1 MTFSRTILMVAALSL
16 SGCQPIGGK
25 KAPVRHVAQSP
36 SVIADKGKVEI
47 TGDSQ
52 VAPKVNTKQSEAA
65 LVLPE
70 GSTFDFNEKLGTIR
84 LTLSKA
90 SNLLVNRTETAIDG
104 PRSFTPDKAP
114 TIQEE
119 KQAESDYWVNLGL
132 KAGLVFGAAIAI
144 FGLVRGWDFVM
155 YGGAALAAACGFG
168 IFVERHPFLLLIV
181 GIGATLAIVGPSLW
195 HTKLKKAVET
205 EVSKK

>member
-1 MTFSRTILMVAALSL
+1 MKHFLVATILLL
-16 SGCQPIGGK
+16 SGCQAGWWK
-25 KAPVRHVAQSP
+25 KAPVRHIAQSP
-36 SVIADKGKVEI
+36 VVIADKGKVEI

-52 VAPKVNTKQSEAA
+52 VSPKVNTKQSEAS

-70 GSTFDFNEKLGTIR
+70 GSTFDFNEKLGTVK
-84 LTLSKA
+84 LTLTKA

-132 KAGLVFGAAIAI
+132 KAGLVLGAAIAI

-155 YGGAALAAACGFG
+155 YGGAALSAACGFG
-168 IFVERHPFLLLIV
+168 IFVERHPVLLFIV
-181 GIGATLAIVGPSLW
+181 GIGATLAIVGPSIW
-195 HTKLKKAVET
+195 HAKLKTIVET
-205 EVSKK
+205 GSPKK